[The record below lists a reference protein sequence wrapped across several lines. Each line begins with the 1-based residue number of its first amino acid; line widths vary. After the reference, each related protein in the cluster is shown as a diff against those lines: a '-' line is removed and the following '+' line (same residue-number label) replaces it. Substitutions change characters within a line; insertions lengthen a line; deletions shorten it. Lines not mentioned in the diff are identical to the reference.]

1 MKIKQRILIL
11 NAFFIIL
18 IACAENDEY
27 FNLGSDFLESNTN
40 IIMIDTFRVNLS
52 TLIIDSLP
60 TSAIDTL
67 IIGNYKDDVFG
78 RISCNSYFEFGL
90 PEAIDI
96 HDDDIY
102 DSVTL
107 SMEYTGYSFGDTLLP
122 IPFSV
127 HLLTEELEL
136 RETNYLY
143 NTSKFAYTETP
154 LANCSLIPRPANSE
168 ESNVQFKLDDTFGE
182 ELFELLKDDDDLVNS
197 ESAFIQHFKG
207 IAIVSD
213 TTTSNSLV
221 SFISS
226 DATINI
232 NVHYHRSNEL
242 SILDITTAFPLVNS
256 DKQFFCINHDFS
268 GTLLEKISNQ
278 REDIPSSVME
288 GKAFVQGGIGL
299 MTKIQ
304 FPTMNDFLLFENSF
318 ILKAEL
324 FIRPAAGTYNLID
337 LPESI
342 YLYHTN
348 KNNDLG
354 SALYNSDGSVLAPLF
369 SYDEFYHDETYFQF
383 DITEFIKDELS
394 DLYFDTEHG
403 ILISLSSERYLCSF
417 DRMVLEDASTKPELR
432 IFFVRY

>member
-11 NAFFIIL
+11 IAFFIIL
-18 IACAENDEY
+18 AACAENDEY
-27 FNLGSDFLESNTN
+27 FSLGSDFLESNTN
-40 IIMIDTFRVNLS
+40 IIMIDTFQVDLS
-52 TLIIDSLP
+52 TFIIDSLP
-60 TSAIDTL
+60 TSAVDTL
-67 IIGNYKDDVFG
+67 LLGYYKDDVFG
-78 RISCNSYFEFGL
+78 QIYCNSYFEFGL
-90 PEAIDI
+90 PEAINI
-96 HDDDIY
+96 NDDDNY

-107 SMEYTGYSFGDTLLP
+107 SMEYSSYSFGDTLLP
-122 IPFSV
+122 IQFSV
-127 HLLTEELEL
+127 HLLSEEIEL

-143 NTSKFAYTETP
+143 NTSEFAFHEDP
-154 LANCSLIPRPANSE
+154 LATYSLIPHPSNS
-168 ESNVQFKLDDTFGE
+168 ESNVQFRLDDVFGE
-182 ELFELLKDDDDLVNS
+182 ELFELLKNDDDLINS

-213 TTTSNSLV
+213 TTTSNAIV
-221 SFISS
+221 SFVSS

-242 SILDITTAFPLVNS
+242 SILDVTAAFPLVNS
-256 DKQFFCINHDFS
+256 DKQFSNINHNFS

-278 REDIPSSVME
+278 REDIPSSELE

-304 FPTMNDFLLFENSF
+304 FPTMNDFLMLENSF

-342 YLYHTN
+342 YLYNTN
-348 KNNDLG
+348 KNNDFG
-354 SALYNSDGSVLAPLF
+354 SVVYNSDGSMLTSLF
-369 SYDEFYHDETYFQF
+369 SYDEFYNDETYYQF
-383 DITEFIKDELS
+383 DITEFIKNELS
-394 DLYFDTEHG
+394 DSYFDTEHG
-403 ILISLSSERYLCSF
+403 LLISLSDERYLCSF
-417 DRMVLEDASTKPELR
+417 DRMVFEDQSIKPELR